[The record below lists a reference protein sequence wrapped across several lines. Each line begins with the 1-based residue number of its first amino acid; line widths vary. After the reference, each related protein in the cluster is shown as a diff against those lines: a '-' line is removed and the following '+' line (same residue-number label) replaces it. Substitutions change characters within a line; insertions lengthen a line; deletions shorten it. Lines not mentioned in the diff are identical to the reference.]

1 MTICVLSVCNH
12 VVLTGGRITVSL
24 AALQMGLS
32 PLNVG
37 LLVAVF
43 AILPMLL
50 SVHVGR
56 WIDGVGLLRPMAFG
70 TAMVACG
77 AAIPFIFQ
85 TPFVLLAAA
94 AGIGLG
100 FMVQQV
106 AIQNIL
112 GQAEPT
118 LRLRNFSWL
127 SLGLA
132 MSGFIGPLGAG
143 LAIDNL
149 GYQSAFGMLTAP
161 PLIALTIILYL
172 RHRLH
177 AVGRAKK
184 GPREAHRK
192 ASDLLS
198 NPGLR
203 RVLLCNLFLSGA
215 WDTHLFVVPLYGV
228 SIGLSATTIG
238 IILSAFAGATFV
250 IRLALPWIQKR
261 VAPWTLVRTSMI
273 VTAADFMLYPFFTS
287 VFALMTM
294 SFILGLALGGCQ
306 PTMLSMLHQHSPA
319 GRAAEAGGLR
329 MALVNA
335 SQVTLPLICG
345 AMGTVVGVTPLFWV
359 YALMLSGG
367 IWINRNPPVEA
378 PKATTDGAPNATPD
392 AAPDAA
398 MPADTK
404 AAAQATPDSGPAPE
418 AATGPTPVEPAV
430 AVAADAAPANKAG
443 TTPSR
448 LP

>member
-43 AILPMLL
+43 AVLPMLL
-50 SVHVGR
+50 SVHMGR

-70 TAMVACG
+70 TTIVALG
-77 AAIPFIFQ
+77 AAVPFVFQ

-94 AGIGLG
+94 CGIGLG

-132 MSGFIGPLGAG
+132 MSGFVGPLGAG
-143 LAIDNL
+143 LAIDHL
-149 GYQSAFGMLTAP
+149 GYQPAFGILTAP
-161 PLIALTIILYL
+161 PLIALSIILYL

-184 GPREAHRK
+184 GPREAHRR
-192 ASDLLS
+192 ASDLLF
-198 NPGLR
+198 NPALR

-238 IILSAFAGATFV
+238 VILSAFAGATFV
-250 IRLALPWIQKR
+250 IRLILPWIR
-261 VAPWTLVRTSMI
+261 SAWRPGPWCVR
-273 VTAADFMLYPFFTS
+273 
-287 VFALMTM
+287 
-294 SFILGLALGGCQ
+294 
-306 PTMLSMLHQHSPA
+306 
-319 GRAAEAGGLR
+319 R
-329 MALVNA
+329 
-335 SQVTLPLICG
+335 
-345 AMGTVVGVTPLFWV
+345 
-359 YALMLSGG
+359 
-367 IWINRNPPVEA
+367 
-378 PKATTDGAPNATPD
+378 
-392 AAPDAA
+392 
-398 MPADTK
+398 
-404 AAAQATPDSGPAPE
+404 
-418 AATGPTPVEPAV
+418 
-430 AVAADAAPANKAG
+430 
-443 TTPSR
+443 
-448 LP
+448 